1 MTGGAAKNSTVSLV
15 RELDGVYYAVSPLL
29 AAVIDRIK
37 QQASADAIFELLREK
52 HPRLERHQLHALLSQ
67 LFGAYGL
74 RIQQHSGAA
83 GACFSFAADIAATD
97 GRHGSRYLL
106 AAWTLLPNRLAN
118 RLSGYLIWLYTPPG
132 AAVML
137 ASLAGLLAM
146 FCAKDGW
153 RALSLTVLSAA
164 GGLTPAQLLAVT
176 AAVGLSFVFHELGHS
191 SAALLF
197 NVRVRR
203 IGIGLYWIF
212 PVLFSDVTA
221 VWSLARRQRLLV
233 DVGGIYFQALACI
246 PLLLFGMLTGDPG
259 WRTAAA
265 CGIAVNTL
273 TVVTNLN
280 PLLRYDGYWMYSDLS
295 GIPNLRKQSTALM
308 HTLYHSLW
316 HAARRVG
323 LWSLIRGNG
332 VLFLYAVLS
341 LLFSLFFSYYVIRSM
356 LVSAAALPEFLLA
369 VKAVLHGAAALAL
382 PLAAVEQLL
391 VRLWSLLPLAVMPLL
406 LLYVIAELY
415 LFFKPPGRQG
425 GALAFRK
432 LEIH

>member
-1 MTGGAAKNSTVSLV
+1 MTEDAPLGSTVSLV

-37 QQASADAIFELLREK
+37 QRASADTIFELLREK
-52 HPRLERHQLHALLSQ
+52 HPRLEKHQLHGVLSH

-74 RIQQHSGAA
+74 SIEQHNGAA
-83 GACFSFAADIAATD
+83 GTCFSFAPDPAAGD
-97 GRHGSRYLL
+97 GRHRSRYLQ
-106 AAWTLLPNRLAN
+106 AAWTLLPNGLAN
-118 RLSGYLIWLYTPPG
+118 RLSGCLTWLYTPLS
-132 AAVML
+132 ATMML
-137 ASLAGLLAM
+137 ASLAGLLLL

-153 RALSLTVLSAA
+153 RALSLTVLSDA
-164 GGLTPAQLLAVT
+164 GQLTPTQLLAVT

-197 NVRVRR
+197 NIRVRR

-221 VWSLARRQRLLV
+221 VWSLGRRQRLLV

-246 PLLLFGMLTGDPG
+246 PLLLFGILTGDPG

-265 CGIAVNTL
+265 CGVAVNTL

-280 PLLRYDGYWMYSDLS
+280 PLLRYDGYWMYSDLF

-316 HAARRVG
+316 HATRRAR
-323 LWSLIRGNG
+323 LWPLIRGNG

-356 LVSAAALPEFLLA
+356 LASVANLPGFLLA

-415 LFFKPPGRQG
+415 LFFKPGGRHG
-425 GALAFRK
+425 RALGFRK
-432 LEIH
+432 VEIH